1 MTVGTRS
8 HINDLIKESHF
19 TFWGDTISPKTTF
32 TLNYWFVKKKLL
44 QSRDFIVVNIC
55 KT

>member
-8 HINDLIKESHF
+8 HINDLNKESNF
-19 TFWGDTISPKTTF
+19 SYWGDTTF
-32 TLNYWFVKKKLL
+32 TLTYWFGKKKLL
-44 QSRDFIVVNIC
+44 QSRGFFVVNIC